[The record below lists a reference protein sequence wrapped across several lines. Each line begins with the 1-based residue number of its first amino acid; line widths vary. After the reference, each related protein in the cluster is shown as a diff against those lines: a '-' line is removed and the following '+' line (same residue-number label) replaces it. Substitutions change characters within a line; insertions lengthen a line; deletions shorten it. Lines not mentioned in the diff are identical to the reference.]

1 MPYRLLGDALVVL
14 HVAFVAFVVGGSAL
28 VVRWP
33 RLVRLHLPCAL
44 WAVLI
49 SVYGGTC
56 PLTPLEKLLRERGG
70 QVAYAGGFMEH
81 YLLPTLYP
89 AGLTRDLQILL
100 GAVLLAWTAAMYGIA
115 LRRRAPAERV
125 GGQERVPQ
133 HAVHGGIA
141 APAQETAPRRV

>member
-1 MPYRLLGDALVVL
+1 MPYRLLGDALVIL
-14 HVAFVAFVVGGSAL
+14 HVAFVAFVITGSAL
-28 VVRWP
+28 VLRRP
-33 RLVRLHLPCAL
+33 RLARLHLPCVL

-49 SVYGGTC
+49 SLYGGTC

-81 YLLPTLYP
+81 YLLPALYP

-115 LRRRAPAERV
+115 LRRRAPAERA

-141 APAQETAPRRV
+141 APAQESAPRRV